1 MDHTVRSSIQ
11 PVIADVKVAIQHFEA
26 KLSKDDFETYSDLK
40 ALAQKYKLVKI
51 KLIDKYL

>member
-1 MDHTVRSSIQ
+1 MDHTVWSSIQ
-11 PVIADVKVAIQHFEA
+11 PVIADVEVAIQHFEA

-51 KLIDKYL
+51 KLIDKY